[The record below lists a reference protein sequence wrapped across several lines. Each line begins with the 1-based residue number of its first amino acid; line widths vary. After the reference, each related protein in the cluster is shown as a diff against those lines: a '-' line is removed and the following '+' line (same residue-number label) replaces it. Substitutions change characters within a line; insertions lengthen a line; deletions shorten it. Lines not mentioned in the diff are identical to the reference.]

1 MVYLL
6 QSDIEASGG
15 GYGYSDFK
23 QAGSTM
29 TATQW
34 QLYCIRLIDSITS
47 AINRYCRVT
56 SFEENTYTEYHDGK
70 GASAELG
77 EYTER
82 DRTFLLRE
90 QPVTSVTSVSEN
102 LANTT
107 DAIAWTARIPRTT
120 TSTTGLAD
128 YELLTRG
135 TISYIYF
142 YQDVPAKGKNNV
154 KIVYVA
160 GYDADSD
167 RLDDIRLIAMQIAD
181 NFLGRK
187 KRYQE
192 ANAARTVG
200 TQDSADMFK
209 LDAEGAVFTQ
219 DIKMQ
224 LDKYRRYRTGGV
236 AWR

>member
-6 QSDIEASGG
+6 QSDIESSGG
-15 GYGYSDFK
+15 GYGHSDFK
-23 QAGSTM
+23 QAGSEM

-34 QLYCIRLIDSITS
+34 QLYCIRLIDSVTS
-47 AINRYCRVT
+47 AINHYCRVT
-56 SFEENTYTEYHDGK
+56 SFEENTYTEYHDGR

-77 EYTER
+77 EYLER
-82 DRTFLLRE
+82 DRLFLLRE
-90 QPVTSVTSVSEN
+90 QPATTITSVSEN

-107 DAIAWTARIPRTT
+107 DAIAWTARTPRTT
-120 TSTTGLAD
+120 TSAVGAAD

-142 YQDVPAKGKNNV
+142 HQNVPAKGKNNV
-154 KIVYVA
+154 KIIYVA
-160 GYDADSD
+160 GYDSDSE
-167 RLDDIRLIAMQIAD
+167 RLDDVRLIAMQIAD

-192 ANAARTVG
+192 ANAARNVG
-200 TQDSADMFK
+200 TQDSADMFR
-209 LDAEGAVFTQ
+209 LDADGAVFTQ

>member
-6 QSDIEASGG
+6 QSDIESSGG
-15 GYGYSDFK
+15 GYGYADFK
-23 QAGSTM
+23 QAGTAM

-34 QLYCIRLIDSITS
+34 QLYSIRLIDSITS
-47 AINRYCRVT
+47 AINHYCRVT
-56 SFEENTYTEYHDGK
+56 SFEENTYTEYHDGR

-77 EYTER
+77 EYMTR

-90 QPVTSVTSVSEN
+90 QPATSITSVSEN
-102 LANTT
+102 LASTINP
-107 DAIAWTARIPRTT
+107 IAWTARTPRTT
-120 TSTTGLAD
+120 TSAVGAAD
-128 YELLTRG
+128 YELLARG
-135 TISYIYF
+135 TLSYIYF
-142 YQDVPAKGKNNV
+142 HQNVPAKGQNNV

-160 GYDADSD
+160 GWDSD
-167 RLDDIRLIAMQIAD
+167 SERLDDIRLIAMQIAD
-181 NFLGRK
+181 NFLARR

-192 ANAARTVG
+192 ANAARTNG

-209 LDAEGAVFTQ
+209 LDNNGDVFTP